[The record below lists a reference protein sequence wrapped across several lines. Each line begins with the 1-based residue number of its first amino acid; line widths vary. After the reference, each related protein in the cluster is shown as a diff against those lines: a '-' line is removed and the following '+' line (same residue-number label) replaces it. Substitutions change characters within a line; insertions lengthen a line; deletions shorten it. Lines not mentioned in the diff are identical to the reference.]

1 MIRREPKALTGV
13 RPTGE
18 LTIGNYLG
26 AIQPVVNMQ
35 EEFDGPIGV
44 FVADIHGLTDQE
56 PKTVSA
62 TRLVAARALLAAGV
76 DTSRTSIY
84 LQSQIENQTL
94 YLANLF
100 DRHTTPA
107 ELERVPTLKDK
118 LKNDHSASNVNLS
131 LFRYPVLMAADIA
144 IQDATHVPVGED
156 QLSHLELTRRL
167 VRRFNTKYDAT
178 SDGILVEPKSL
189 ARKSLRIAALNARDG
204 KMSKSRPKSA
214 ILLRD
219 SADEVAKKV
228 RKAQTALPGEMNDT
242 LDSHFMVAELLS
254 TDSEDKDEVL
264 NLKKAHLDGEMVMA
278 DFKNLLT
285 DRLNDFL
292 TDFRDR
298 YENIDEKD
306 VKLALAEGGEQARDK
321 ANEVTHRVRN
331 SLGLD
336 EL

>member
-1 MIRREPKALTGV
+1 MINRETKALTGV

-26 AIQPVVNMQ
+26 AIQPVVKMQ
-35 EEFDGPIGV
+35 EEFEGPVSV

-56 PKTVSA
+56 PKTVIA
-62 TRLVAARALLAAGV
+62 TRLVAARALLAAGI
-76 DTSRTSIY
+76 DTEKISIY

-100 DRHTTPA
+100 DRHITPA

-118 LKNDHSASNVNLS
+118 LKDGQGASNVNLS
-131 LFRYPVLMAADIA
+131 LFRYPILMAADIA

-167 VRRFNTKYDAT
+167 VRRFNKRYGEE
-178 SDGILVEPKSL
+178 DGNILVEPESL
-189 ARKSLRIAALNARDG
+189 SRKALRIAALNGRDG
-204 KMSKSRPKSA
+204 KMSKSRPQSA

-219 SADEVAKKV
+219 TKDEVARKV
-228 RKAQTALPGEMNDT
+228 KKAQTALPGEMNET
-242 LDSHFMVAELLS
+242 LDSHFVVAELLS
-254 TDSEDKDEVL
+254 TTPEDVDEVTKL
-264 NLKKAHLDGEMVMA
+264 RIAHLDGEMVMG
-278 DFKNLLT
+278 DFKTVLT

-292 TDFRDR
+292 ADFHDR
-298 YENIDEKD
+298 YDSIGDRE
-306 VKLALAEGGEQARDK
+306 VKLALSEGGNK
-321 ANEVTHRVRN
+321 ASDTADAVLRRIKS

-336 EL
+336 KL